1 MAAGLSEG
9 GICRESDMCRTCFE
23 NFIRF
28 GGTKTFVLNLNN
40 HPAFE
45 VKQDILTRED
55 VVRQW
60 VDDVWNRSFGATT
73 QAILKTKPFEFSA
86 AGLSDLDMDALRADS
101 VRAVLD
107 AMERE
112 GFDLSS
118 DDGQQRALAVLF
130 GHLNQ
135 AQQAAMG
142 IEFYVW
148 NTQHDARV
156 REGHAERHG
165 KIFRWDDPPE
175 GGYPSQDFG
184 CRCYARALGI
194 EGYWERIKPSVDA
207 FAFEADTLE
216 GSVDHMYLDTEDN
229 VTVGI
234 GTLLA
239 TSDAAAAL
247 AFRRRDTDALATEG
261 EVRAEFDLIDGMLGS
276 RERGAEYYRDFTS
289 LYLAQGEINGL
300 VIEHMRSDF
309 DNLVGMFP
317 YFGDFPLPA
326 QIALWDMIYNL
337 GPRGLQRGFPL
348 MRQAIQNGD
357 WQEAARQSHRQD
369 ISEERNE
376 VVFDLFMQAAE
387 DP

>member
-1 MAAGLSEG
+1 
-9 GICRESDMCRTCFE
+9 MCRTCFE
-23 NFIRF
+23 SFIRF
-28 GGTKTFVLNLNN
+28 GGTKTFVLNLTN

-45 VKQDILTRED
+45 AKQDTPTRED

-60 VDDVWNRSFGATT
+60 VDDVWSKSFGATT

-86 AGLSDLDMDALRADS
+86 AGLSDLDMDTLRADS
-101 VRAVLD
+101 VRAVQD

-148 NTQHDARV
+148 NTQRDARV
-156 REGHAERHG
+156 RKDHAERDD

-175 GGYPSQDFG
+175 GGHPSQRFG
-184 CRCYARALGI
+184 CRCYARALGV
-194 EGYWERIKPSVDA
+194 EGYWERIKSSVDA

-216 GSVDHMYLDTEDN
+216 GSVDHMYLDSLDN

-247 AFRRRDTDALATEG
+247 AFRHRDTG
-261 EVRAEFDLIDGMLGS
+261 ELVTPAEISAEFDLIDGMLGS
-276 RERGAEYYRDFTS
+276 QERGAEYYRDFTS
-289 LYLAQGEINGL
+289 LYLPQSEIDRL
-300 VIEHMRSDF
+300 VVEHMRGDF
-309 DNLVGMFP
+309 DDLLRMFP
-317 YFGDFPLPA
+317 YFGDFPLSA

-337 GPRGLQRGFPL
+337 GPGGLRREFPL
-348 MRQAIQNGD
+348 MRQAIQDGD
-357 WQEAARQSHRQD
+357 WEEAARQSHRSD
-369 ISEERNE
+369 IGESRNDY
-376 VVFDLFMQAAE
+376 VHDLFMEAAE
-387 DP
+387 DD

>member
-1 MAAGLSEG
+1 
-9 GICRESDMCRTCFE
+9 MCRTCFE
-23 NFIRF
+23 SFIRF
-28 GGTKTFVLNLNN
+28 GGTKTFVLNLTN

-45 VKQDILTRED
+45 AKQDTPTRED

-60 VDDVWNRSFGATT
+60 VDDVWSKSFGATT

-86 AGLSDLDMDALRADS
+86 AGLSDLDMDTLRADS

-148 NTQHDARV
+148 NTQRDARV
-156 REGHAERHG
+156 RKDHAERDD

-175 GGYPSQDFG
+175 GGHPSQGFG
-184 CRCYARALGI
+184 CRCYARALGV

-216 GSVDHMYLDTEDN
+216 GSVDHMYLDTLDN

-247 AFRRRDTDALATEG
+247 AFRHRDTGELATPAEIS
-261 EVRAEFDLIDGMLGS
+261 AEFDLIDGMLGS
-276 RERGAEYYRDFTS
+276 QERGAEYYRDFTS
-289 LYLAQGEINGL
+289 LYLPQSEIDRL
-300 VIEHMRSDF
+300 VVEHMRGDF
-309 DNLVGMFP
+309 DDLLRMFP
-317 YFGDFPLPA
+317 YFGDFPLSA

-337 GPRGLQRGFPL
+337 GPGGLRREFPL
-348 MRQAIQNGD
+348 MRQAIQDGD
-357 WQEAARQSHRQD
+357 WEEAARQSHRGD
-369 ISEERNE
+369 IGEPRNDY
-376 VVFDLFMQAAE
+376 VRDLFMEAAE
-387 DP
+387 DD